1 MNEIEAS
8 LKEGVEQLTSII
20 EELPDTKNIE
30 IEVRLGFFDDD
41 GFDTNIHDDFYQKI
55 IDSLMTNINWD
66 RTEHNSYNDYH
77 SNGLRL
83 RISDDGS
90 RQCIK
95 KIRIASIDMTF
106 DTTPFDIR
114 ISISKECPREIPRNF
129 TESMSKHKIRYSFY
143 HKAHQFD
150 MTIVEETNNEITKK
164 TYQAEI
170 EISNLKNA
178 LKDRTPMYLA
188 HSTLLKMQDIVDMC
202 EKVSPDAKL
211 QLLELKRF

>member
-1 MNEIEAS
+1 ME
-8 LKEGVEQLTSII
+8 
-20 EELPDTKNIE
+20 
-30 IEVRLGFFDDD
+30 
-41 GFDTNIHDDFYQKI
+41 
-55 IDSLMTNINWD
+55 TNINWD
-66 RTEHNSYNDYH
+66 KKEFLSYNDYH

-114 ISISKECPREIPRNF
+114 ISISKECPREIPKNF
-129 TESMSKHKIRYSFY
+129 TESKSIHKIRSSFY

-150 MTIVEETNNEITKK
+150 MTVVEETNNEIINK

-170 EISNLKNA
+170 EISNLKKA
-178 LKDRTPMYLA
+178 LKDRTPIYLA
-188 HSTLLKMQDIVDMC
+188 HSTLLKMQDIVNMC
-202 EKVSPDAKL
+202 EQVRPDAKL
-211 QLLELKRF
+211 QLLELKKF